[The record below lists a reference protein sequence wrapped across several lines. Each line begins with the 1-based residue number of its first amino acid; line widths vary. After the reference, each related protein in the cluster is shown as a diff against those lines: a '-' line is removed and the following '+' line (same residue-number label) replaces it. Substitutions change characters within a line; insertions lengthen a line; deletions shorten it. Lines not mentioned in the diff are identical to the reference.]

1 MSEDELEPAVQS
13 DVGVEEA
20 MPKSEI
26 AASPADLPPDFGA
39 PGAADFADPAW
50 DEVDDEDEGELPDPD
65 EPDADDDDGPEDPD
79 DAEEDV
85 APAMMDEDELPED
98 EPEEE
103 PE

>member
-1 MSEDELEPAVQS
+1 
-13 DVGVEEA
+13 

-26 AASPADLPPDFGA
+26 PLLRRPICRLTSERLVRPTSLIRRGLRLI
-39 PGAADFADPAW
+39 
-50 DEVDDEDEGELPDPD
+50 VLEDEGQLPDPD
-65 EPDADDDDGPEDPD
+65 EPDADDDDGPQDPD